1 MGGDVEEPGDIK
13 TGEPSS
19 FLRFFL
25 PLPRR
30 LGVAVGV
37 SVSFVDG
44 EQVACGVTMGGVT
57 MGAVTMGGVTTGG
70 LARAAS
76 RRVFLPL
83 PRRLGVEV
91 GVDVPLIVKKR
102 QKRGRCGIKMME
114 ISLLLFIGKC
124 AISGEILLSTPLQRP
139 VLKIVTCSSLKC
151 IRQQSF

>member
-1 MGGDVEEPGDIK
+1 MGGDDEAPGDIK

-44 EQVACGVTMGGVT
+44 EQVV
-57 MGAVTMGGVTTGG
+57 GGVTTGG
-70 LARAAS
+70 VTTGGVTTGGVTRAAS

-102 QKRGRCGIKMME
+102 QKRGRCGIKLME
-114 ISLLLFIGKC
+114 IPLLLFIGKC
-124 AISGEILLSTPLQRP
+124 AISGEILHIYAFTE
-139 VLKIVTCSSLKC
+139 TCP
-151 IRQQSF
+151 